1 MAWAEQR
8 ANGQWTGIYRDPGG
22 RKRSAG
28 TVLKKKDA
36 QALAQREEDK
46 IRLGRWV
53 DPAAGTITFTD
64 YFEQQWIVHRT
75 LEINGRA
82 YYWGNYR
89 APRHGLKTKFGDMPL
104 ARIRRPMVQAWVT
117 DMIADGLSPR
127 TVKSRVATL
136 QAVLAARDGVSA
148 INDSLIVE
156 NPVDR
161 VTIPPVP
168 ARKVAIY
175 TPDQVDKLISA
186 LDAWWRLMV
195 WFDSETGLR
204 WGELLGVQVKDI
216 DFLRR
221 HVTVHQTI
229 IETAKAATGN
239 GTPFAL
245 KPYPK
250 DKDARVVGLSQD
262 TIDMISAHT
271 AARGL
276 QREDFLFSMPVLRT
290 DPAAHTVLIE
300 EVQRSDVWPQ
310 GMPVSRSYFR
320 SAWTKAI
327 RTAGLPP
334 RRIHDLRA
342 SFISWLLDDPT
353 MAPQHVMD
361 IAGHNR
367 WDTTKKY
374 ATGMGRAQELGVQ
387 AIHNVRQRYRTPG

>member
-8 ANGQWTGIYRDPGG
+8 ANGQWTGIYRDPAG

-28 TVLKKKDA
+28 TVGKKKDA

-53 DPAAGTITFTD
+53 DPAAGAITFTD

-89 APRHGLKTKFGDMPL
+89 APRYGLKGKFGDMPL

-117 DMIADGLSPR
+117 DMITDGLSPR
-127 TVKSRVATL
+127 TLKSRVATL

-148 INDSLIVE
+148 INDSLIID

-175 TPDQVDKLISA
+175 TPDQVDKLIAA
-186 LDAWWRLMV
+186 LDPWWRLMV

-229 IETAKAATGN
+229 IETAKADTGN

-250 DKDARVVGLSQD
+250 DKDARVVGLSQE

-276 QREDFLFSMPVLRT
+276 KREDFLFSMPVLRT
-290 DPAAHTVLIE
+290 DPAGHTILIE
-300 EVQRSDVWPQ
+300 QVQRTDVWPQ

-320 SAWTKAI
+320 SAWKKAI
-327 RTAGLPP
+327 RTAKLPP

-342 SFISWLLDDPT
+342 CFISWLLDDPT

-361 IAGHNR
+361 IAGHAR

-374 ATGMGRAQELGVQ
+374 AVGMGRAQELGVQ
-387 AIHNVRQRYRTPG
+387 AIHNVRQRHRTTG

>member
-8 ANGQWTGIYRDPGG
+8 ANGQWTGIYRDPAG

-36 QALAQREEDK
+36 QALAQREEDT
-46 IRLGRWV
+46 IRSGRWV
-53 DPAAGTITFTD
+53 DPAAGAITFTD
-64 YFEQQWIVHRT
+64 YFENQWIVHRT

-89 APRHGLKTKFGDMPL
+89 APRHGLKEKFGDMTL

-117 DMIADGLSPR
+117 DMVNDGLSPR
-127 TVKSRVATL
+127 TIKARVATL

-175 TPDQVDKLISA
+175 TPDQVDKLIAA
-186 LDAWWRLMV
+186 LDTWWRLMV

-216 DFLRR
+216 NFLRR
-221 HVTVHQTI
+221 HVTVHQAI
-229 IETAKAATGN
+229 IEVAAAETGN
-239 GTPFAL
+239 GTPFAV

-250 DKDARVVGLSQD
+250 DQDARVVGLSQE
-262 TIDMISAHT
+262 TIDMISTHVADR
-271 AARGL
+271 ALKRD
-276 QREDFLFSMPVLRT
+276 DFLFSMPVLRT
-290 DPAAHTVLIE
+290 DREGHTVLVE
-300 EVQRSDVWPQ
+300 HVQRTDAWPH
-310 GMPVSRSYFR
+310 GMPISRSYFR
-320 SAWTKAI
+320 TVWKKAV
-327 RTAGLPP
+327 RTAKVPD
-334 RRIHDLRA
+334 RRRHDLRA
-342 SFISWLLDDPT
+342 SFISWLLDDPA

-361 IAGHNR
+361 IAGHSR

-374 ATGMGRAQELGVQ
+374 AVGMGRAQELGVQ
-387 AIHNVRQRYRTPG
+387 AIHNTRQRYRTTG